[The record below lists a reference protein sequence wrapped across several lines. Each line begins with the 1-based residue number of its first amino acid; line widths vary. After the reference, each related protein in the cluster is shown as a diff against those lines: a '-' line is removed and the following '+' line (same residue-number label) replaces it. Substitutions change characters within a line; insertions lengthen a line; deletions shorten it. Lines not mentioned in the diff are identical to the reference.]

1 MSLTVPRRYQAG
13 FAALLAYEDDQL
25 RELADK
31 IAESGFAPSPRQLAP
46 KIAEETGL
54 TASELVVIL
63 DALTSLY
70 GVLNETGTTTEES
83 VSDIKD
89 ALARKKDENPS
100 LDPDHGNWPAL
111 EAFLLQVLRPD
122 SPLAVTA
129 KAAVVRQDAERFY
142 CTAKTLS
149 DLRPVF
155 EQEDQPPAALLATHT
170 LQIAYHRLAD
180 FDLDTFSVTM
190 TERHLLKLRD
200 TIDRAL
206 RKHQQLR
213 QFAQASGTPFLEDE
227 ERD

>member
-1 MSLTVPRRYQAG
+1 MSLTIPGRYQAG
-13 FAALLAYEDDQL
+13 FAALLAYDDDQL
-25 RELADK
+25 QELSRK
-31 IAESGFAPSPRQLAP
+31 IAESGFAPSPRQLAS
-46 KIAEETGL
+46 KIAEETSLYG
-54 TASELVVIL
+54 SELISIL

-70 GVLNETGTTTEES
+70 GVLNERDTAAEEL
-83 VSDIKD
+83 VADIKD
-89 ALARKKDENPS
+89 ALARKKGEDS
-100 LDPDHGNWPAL
+100 RLDPDQGNWPAVKT
-111 EAFLLQVLRPD
+111 FLQQVLSPEG
-122 SPLAVTA
+122 PLAVTA

-155 EQEDQPPAALLATHT
+155 HYEDRPPAALLATHT

-190 TERHLLKLRD
+190 TERHLLNLRD

-227 ERD
+227 TRE